1 MTKKKKGTKSASK
14 KKRCRS
20 VRRAR
25 PRRVRDRRNETR
37 EEARGDYGRG
47 AGGSGVE
54 GQLVRVSLRTRVVV
68 GSCASA
74 CARARAPSPQ
84 TRRLTFWRSDGG
96 ISVAGGGMWMTDP
109 ARGAARHARGRGR
122 NSRGRMDAPGRRYLR
137 RRMLH
142 LAAYGDSWRVS
153 RSSEHRQHVSERCL
167 PRGGPRWPPQRAT
180 GVRGA
185 SPRKT
190 RGANGARA
198 ETQRTRARKQ
208 ARRFGSEP
216 ARGEVCVA
224 RVPSG
229 FCVYLTVG
237 ECTNQKS
244 DRPLRAGN
252 PADRVFTP
260 VQTSTAA

>member
-1 MTKKKKGTKSASK
+1 
-14 KKRCRS
+14 
-20 VRRAR
+20 
-25 PRRVRDRRNETR
+25 
-37 EEARGDYGRG
+37 
-47 AGGSGVE
+47 
-54 GQLVRVSLRTRVVV
+54 
-68 GSCASA
+68 
-74 CARARAPSPQ
+74 
-84 TRRLTFWRSDGG
+84 
-96 ISVAGGGMWMTDP
+96 MWMTDP

-122 NSRGRMDAPGRRYLR
+122 NSRGRIDAPGRRYLR

-153 RSSEHRQHVSERCL
+153 RWSEHRQHVSGRCL

-224 RVPSG
+224 CVPSSG

-252 PADRVFTP
+252 PGIDRVFTP